1 MEAKLDQSAKEN
13 VNLGGN
19 DLASASVLSHY
30 STGKDQYLG
39 VSEAGI
45 GGRVIVRITYS
56 DDQLKKVEVLEEH
69 ESEDVG
75 QKAMDQLPKT
85 MVELNTYEVDSV
97 TGASTSSRALKSAVK
112 DAEQKAKHATEN

>member
-1 MEAKLDQSAKEN
+1 MILH
-13 VNLGGN
+13 LP
-19 DLASASVLSHY
+19 
-30 STGKDQYLG
+30 TGKDQYLG